1 MHDPSAVVSSVHPR
15 VSSVP
20 STSQRIPIHR
30 LGLPG
35 GRFGAPGLCPL
46 SRDSTGPDVQHARQ
60 AADAR
65 RYAGMMAPD
74 SGDDPYITWPPH
86 PDPEAEELL
95 RQANRDEY
103 VIWFHEGVY
112 TLVSPDGTKDFQFLG
127 RVVAS
132 SGVWRHMI
140 SELRDWLEQTSG
152 R

>member
-1 MHDPSAVVSSVHPR
+1 MRAFAR
-15 VSSVP
+15 
-20 STSQRIPIHR
+20 
-30 LGLPG
+30 
-35 GRFGAPGLCPL
+35 GAPRLAELITVSAAPPTLTGRRASVLL
-46 SRDSTGPDVQHARQ
+46 GATWSFGHRDSTGPDVEHAWQ

-65 RYAGMMAPD
+65 RYAGTMAPD

-86 PDPEAEELL
+86 QDPEVEELF

-140 SELRDWLEQTSG
+140 SELRDWLEQTSK